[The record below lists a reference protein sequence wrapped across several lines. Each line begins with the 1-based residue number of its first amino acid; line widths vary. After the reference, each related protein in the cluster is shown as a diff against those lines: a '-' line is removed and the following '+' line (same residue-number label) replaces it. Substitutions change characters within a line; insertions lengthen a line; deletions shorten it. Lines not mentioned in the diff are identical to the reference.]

1 MKRLVAIAA
10 ALVMV
15 GAALALTV
23 PAGAATNRAPVVHAP
38 KLKAGA
44 KIISVGQTWTM
55 YWEYPVPAGGAIT
68 PATCEEFTFNSKT
81 TWSGDRGSAGSWK
94 AKGSTL
100 SLTNATGSVWFT
112 PSTFKL
118 KYSTNLAQFL
128 GYQILV
134 DEGANIYYGP
144 MALVQGSNPFNTSPC

>member
-10 ALVMV
+10 ALVV
-15 GAALALTV
+15 AAAALALTV
-23 PAGAATNRAPVVHAP
+23 PAGAATNRAAVQAP
-38 KLKAGA
+38 RVKAGA

-55 YWEYPVPAGGAIT
+55 YWEYPVPAGGPLT

-100 SLTNATGSVWFT
+100 TITNATGNVWFS

-118 KYSTNLAQFL
+118 KYSTSLAQFL
-128 GYQILV
+128 GYQLLV
-134 DEGANIYYGP
+134 DSGSDVYYGP
-144 MALVQGSNPFNTSPC
+144 MALFEGSNPFATTPC